1 MSGNGNNHRPMVDSV
16 RIRRSRRHHWEAEG
30 QRSFLRSL
38 SLAGALGWLIVV
50 PALLGIAL
58 GRWIDGLLD
67 SGIQATAAL
76 LALGVALGC
85 RLAWKRMHEE

>member
-16 RIRRSRRHHWEAEG
+16 RTRRRRRRHWEAEG

-38 SLAGALGWLIVV
+38 ALAGALGWLIVV

-58 GRWIDGLLD
+58 GRWIDGRLD